1 MKNKIQFIQFIAI
14 IIFSYG
20 TYAQV
25 EVTVQTLQ
33 YTNNGQVTISPA
45 NCGIID
51 LATSSSTYI
60 SFGIN
65 LRKPFNQVVGLSDLY
80 VYTQRSSSDSRV
92 SRSYAQ
98 VQESFWNQ
106 PSNADGTY
114 STTAGFS
121 INSSSF
127 NVSGGTL
134 FVVFKSSGGVEYESC
149 SFQIIKTPTPTF
161 TLAPTSLSLGCNN
174 TDPRNF
180 SVTAVNIPSGAN
192 VTYQWSASGW
202 VGNFSTTTNSISLSP
217 FSGTSLPSTVFVTPY
232 IDGVAKPAISCT
244 ITRLPF
250 SSLAFISGAGS
261 LCTTANYT
269 MTGLA
274 TGQTVQWSVS
284 NSATVS
290 LTNVT
295 SNSVTLNKI
304 QNGSVVLT
312 ATILNPCGQTTTK
325 TKTINIGPPNFL
337 YNNMAGDTNPLTGET
352 ISYSVTAP
360 SSYSTLQW
368 YFDYGGVISTTA
380 NGWQILTGQ
389 GTTAITAKA
398 GNPGYVYVVC
408 KATNSC
414 GNSTQYLPVLVRSLT
429 DPCNGPPLG
438 FRIAFKNPIRESEN
452 IEATLRPILDPCDGF
467 VVKMSDENVKKEV
480 QIYDL
485 FGNLIYQSTFKN
497 DDFKIN
503 LSTQK
508 IKKGTYFM
516 NVLIDG
522 FEKQQQTI
530 IVE

>member
-1 MKNKIQFIQFIAI
+1 MRNKIQLIQFIAI

-20 TYAQV
+20 SYAQV
-25 EVTVQTLQ
+25 AVTVQTLQ

-51 LATSSSTYI
+51 LATSTSTSI
-60 SFGIN
+60 NFSIN
-65 LRKPFNQVVGLSDLY
+65 LSRPNGQVVGLSDLY
-80 VYTQRSSSDSRV
+80 VYTKKSSFDSRFA
-92 SRSYAQ
+92 RSWVQ
-98 VQESFWNQ
+98 VFETSWNQ
-106 PSNADGTY
+106 PSGGNGTF
-114 STTAGFS
+114 SSTAGFS
-121 INSSSF
+121 INASDF

-134 FVVFKSSGGVEYESC
+134 FVVFKSSVGVEYESC

-161 TLAPTSLSLGCNN
+161 TLSPTSLSLGCNN

-180 SVTAVNIPSGAN
+180 SVTAANIPSGAN
-192 VTYQWSASGW
+192 VTYQWSAGGW

-217 FSGTSLPSTVFVTPY
+217 PSSTSLPSKVFVTPY

-244 ITRLPF
+244 ITRAPF
-250 SSLAFISGAGS
+250 TSLAFISGAES
-261 LCTTANYT
+261 LCNTANYT
-269 MTGLA
+269 MSGLA

-284 NSATVS
+284 SSAAVS
-290 LTNVT
+290 LTNAT
-295 SNSVTLNKI
+295 STSVTVNKI
-304 QNGSVVLT
+304 ANGSVVLT
-312 ATILNPCGQTTTK
+312 AKILNPCGQTTTK
-325 TKTINIGPPNFL
+325 TKTINIGPPHFL
-337 YNNMAGDTNPLTGET
+337 YNNMAGDNNPLTGET
-352 ISYSVTAP
+352 ISYSVTP
-360 SSYSTLQW
+360 PVSYSSLQW

-398 GNPGYVYVVC
+398 GNPGYAYVVC

-429 DPCNGPPLG
+429 DPCNGGPFG
-438 FRIAFKNPIRESEN
+438 FRIAFKNPIKESEN
-452 IEATLRPILDPCDGF
+452 IEATLRPIEDPCDSF